1 MERLSREMKEERRR
15 EDRGG
20 FEVAQSQCKT
30 RALRSKRKTNGRGKL
45 SRDDKVGSN
54 ARSDA

>member
-15 EDRGG
+15 EVRGG

-30 RALRSKRKTNGRGKL
+30 RALRLKRKTNGRSKL
-45 SRDDKVGSN
+45 SRDDKVSSN
-54 ARSDA
+54 VGSDA